1 MRKSTIFL
9 LAFFSILL
17 CGCSAEGTANKALK
31 ELGSGKFA
39 EVLGFN
45 EQKIL
50 MFGGKSI
57 YSDIEAENSFA
68 ESGIV
73 DNNLRYLLINTEL
86 LFSKFELVSSIEQ
99 KIKVYNTSRKPREKN
114 AVLRTYEFLKNIDK
128 KNEEFKIHFDSA
140 NNEIGYSY
148 LEYKDV
154 PLFILRYK
162 IEDTQL
168 AEIHVIKHPEN
179 GYKVTYFQ
187 RIK

>member
-1 MRKSTIFL
+1 MKNSTIFL
-9 LAFFSILL
+9 LTFFSILL
-17 CGCSAEGTANKALK
+17 CGCSAKGTADKALR
-31 ELGSGKFA
+31 ELGSGNFA

-50 MFGGKSI
+50 MFSDNSI
-57 YSDIEAENSFA
+57 YSDVEAKNRFA
-68 ESGIV
+68 ESGKV
-73 DNNLRYLLINTEL
+73 DSNLRYLLINTEL
-86 LFSKFELVSSIEQ
+86 LFSKFELVSSREQ
-99 KIKVYNTSRKPREKN
+99 KFKIYNTAQKPREKN
-114 AVLRTYEFLKNIDK
+114 TMLENYEFLKSSYK

-168 AEIHVIKHPEN
+168 VEIHVIKHPED